1 VICRTAGILD
11 GQGMAIH
18 IGCGSWRDDEYVG
31 VLYPKKLP
39 EKKRLL
45 FYTKWFDRVELNA
58 TYHALPKV
66 ESVQAWEA
74 QTPEGFFFDV
84 KLPRGFSDDP
94 AAAAKNGLCERMHE
108 MIAPFLAAKK
118 FGVFLLTL
126 SPSFTTKHRS
136 LEELDEVVEKLRPHR
151 IAVEFRNRDWVEGAR
166 LAATLDYFR
175 TRGLVWVAL
184 DLPRI
189 DSPKLLPPI
198 DEVTN
203 PAVAYM
209 RLHGRNPNY
218 LLGENAKDKHRY
230 AYTEKD
236 LKEIAA
242 RIQKLATKA
251 KDVHVS
257 VNNHAEDFAPK
268 AAIALRRLLGQPV
281 PSAIPEMTDGDGQSS
296 LF

>member
-1 VICRTAGILD
+1 
-11 GQGMAIH
+11 MAIH

-39 EKKRLL
+39 EKKRLAV
-45 FYTKWFDRVELNA
+45 YTKWFDRVELNA
-58 TYHALPKV
+58 TYHALPKL
-66 ESVQAWEA
+66 EYVQAWEA
-74 QTPEGFFFDV
+74 QTPQGFFFDV
-84 KLPRGFSDDP
+84 KLPRGFSDNP
-94 AAAAKNGLCERMHE
+94 AASAKDGLCERTLE
-108 MIAPFLAAKK
+108 MIQPFLEAKK

-126 SPSFTTKHRS
+126 SPSFTTKRHR
-136 LEELDEVVEKLRPHR
+136 LEELDDVVEKLRPHR
-151 IAVEFRNRDWVEGAR
+151 IAVELRNRDWVEGDR
-166 LAATLDYFR
+166 LAETLEYFR
-175 TRGLVWVAL
+175 KRKLAWVAL

-218 LLGENAKDKHRY
+218 LSGENAKDKHRY
-230 AYTEKD
+230 AYTERD
-236 LKEIAA
+236 LKEIVT

-251 KDVHVS
+251 TDVHVS

-281 PSAIPEMTDGDGQSS
+281 PDGLPSEDGQGT
-296 LF
+296 LL